1 MSKSKGNVVNPD
13 EIVDQFGA
21 DTLRLYEMF
30 IGDFEKSAP
39 WSPSSIKGCKR
50 FTERFMSLY
59 DIASGKGETPALT
72 KGLHKCIKKVTSD
85 IDNMKFN
92 TAIAAIMTFVN
103 EVYDNKSL
111 TLDELA
117 ILTKLLCP
125 FAPHMCEELWQMLGN
140 TDLCSLASW
149 PEYDESKCIDDTIE
163 IVVQI
168 CGKIRAKLNVSAD
181 ATKEEVLALAKADP
195 AIAPQIEGKRLV
207 KEVYVPGKLVNLVA
221 VG

>member
-1 MSKSKGNVVNPD
+1 MKKLRKSW
-13 EIVDQFGA
+13 I
-21 DTLRLYEMF
+21 
-30 IGDFEKSAP
+30 
-39 WSPSSIKGCKR
+39 KR
-50 FTERFMSLY
+50 FSRFAEFFLY
-59 DIASGKGETPALT
+59 QLSDSETPELT

-92 TAIAAIMTFVN
+92 TAIAAIMSFVN
-103 EVYDNKSL
+103 EVYDHKSL

-125 FAPHMCEELWQMLGN
+125 FAPHICEEIWQMLGN
-140 TDLCSLASW
+140 TDLCSLAKW
-149 PEYDESKCIDDTIE
+149 PEYDEAKCVDDSVE

-168 CGKIRAKLNVSAD
+168 CGKIRAKLNVSVD